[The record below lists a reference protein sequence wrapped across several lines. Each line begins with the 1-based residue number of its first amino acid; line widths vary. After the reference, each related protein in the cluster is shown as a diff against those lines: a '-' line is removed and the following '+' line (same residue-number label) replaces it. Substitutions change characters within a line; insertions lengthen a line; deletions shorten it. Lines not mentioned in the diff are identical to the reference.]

1 MGAYSRWAPI
11 RGRALIRIKNYVDNL
26 CPFFFSIL
34 FCWSCFNKHFLW
46 IPYLKIARKSY
57 VWMYLPFISSTVL
70 KACLHGGGGPQVGE
84 VTRLGGVT
92 RLSIQSLILMWSRLH
107 VRWDNLPH
115 VTSPTW
121 GPPASCK
128 QALKEAWSHQNITVF
143 ITLPQFV
150 LTGCFFLPRGPF
162 SFCPFWSNRVR
173 TLFWTKC
180 SKTFQGLSRTHFPFL
195 KHSIQCKKEPWVCLF

>member
-1 MGAYSRWAPI
+1 MESLIRIYSLKWVGSGWALIWVWFGGGGGGRLFEAGRLLTFSAFRMGAYSRWAPI

-70 KACLHGGGGPQVGE
+70 RACLHGGGGPQVGE

-92 RLSIQSLILMWSRLH
+92 RLSIQSLILIWSRW
-107 VRWDNLPH
+107 RD
-115 VTSPTW
+115 
-121 GPPASCK
+121 
-128 QALKEAWSHQNITVF
+128 
-143 ITLPQFV
+143 
-150 LTGCFFLPRGPF
+150 R
-162 SFCPFWSNRVR
+162 
-173 TLFWTKC
+173 
-180 SKTFQGLSRTHFPFL
+180 
-195 KHSIQCKKEPWVCLF
+195 